1 MGEVAEVGFIF
12 VLLVNLKILETETMT
27 IWTSGYADLFKARN
41 SFSQG
46 LSNTRVTGRIKK
58 GTYREEQHLSFRGKF
73 RVRKT
78 EKVST
83 ARIDGENLK
92 ALQDWK
98 RREKK

>member
-1 MGEVAEVGFIF
+1 
-12 VLLVNLKILETETMT
+12 MT

-41 SFSQG
+41 SSSQG

-83 ARIDGENLK
+83 APISSFGNSFEV
-92 ALQDWK
+92 LQNFKYK
-98 RREKK
+98 RKRKCREETKRK

>member
-83 ARIDGENLK
+83 APIDGENLK